1 MLLPGG
7 WFYFRAVFEPA
18 VFAMSLAGDFAD
30 AWDDALED
38 SLLVAFEGALA
49 DALSD
54 ALADAFTGVEGDA
67 TGEAADADAAEL
79 RPNFA
84 AATTLV
90 DGALIAINSVAT
102 CVGVALA
109 TAVFTFEDAAG

>member
-1 MLLPGG
+1 
-7 WFYFRAVFEPA
+7 
-18 VFAMSLAGDFAD
+18 MSLAGDFAD
-30 AWDDALED
+30 AWDDALD
-38 SLLVAFEGALA
+38 DPLLVAFEGALA

-54 ALADAFTGVEGDA
+54 ALADAFTGVKGDATGDA

-90 DGALIAINSVAT
+90 DGALIAINSIAT

-109 TAVFTFEDAAG
+109 TAVFTFEGAAG